1 MNEHKEKARSGA
13 PTPERETEQINTDNA
28 FSVPEIN
35 SITCMKKPQ
44 SFLDYLPHD
53 PDKAVTARELSDWL
67 GISPRYVTRQI
78 QAVRKAGISVCASCG
93 EPLGYFITD
102 DPVIL
107 ARYIKTLEGRLREI
121 HATLTALTRTLDTMT
136 GQQRIDDF

>member
-1 MNEHKEKARSGA
+1 
-13 PTPERETEQINTDNA
+13 
-28 FSVPEIN
+28 
-35 SITCMKKPQ
+35 MKKPQ